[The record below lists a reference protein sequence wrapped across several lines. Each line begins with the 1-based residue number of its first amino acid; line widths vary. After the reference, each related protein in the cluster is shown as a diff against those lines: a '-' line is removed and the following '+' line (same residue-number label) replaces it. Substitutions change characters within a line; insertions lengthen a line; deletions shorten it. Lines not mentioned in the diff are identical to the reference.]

1 MAKLILF
8 MLFVSFQCLSK
19 EIRLMNPEEKTVHVW
34 NELRKDKLAILD
46 NYYAKDLV
54 FEDPLGRIEGLDA
67 MKKYYSVMYENVSD
81 IRFDFSKVIKQN
93 NEYFFRWKMTL
104 RSTKLNGGEDIVV
117 EGGSMILFNQEGLVT
132 YHRDFFDMGEMIYEH
147 IPLLRTV
154 IKSIKGRFSH

>member
-1 MAKLILF
+1 
-8 MLFVSFQCLSK
+8 
-19 EIRLMNPEEKTVHVW
+19 
-34 NELRKDKLAILD
+34 
-46 NYYAKDLV
+46 
-54 FEDPLGRIEGLDA
+54 

-104 RSTKLNGGEDIVV
+104 KSTKLNGGEDIVV